1 MEKRMDLQI
10 TTLIE
15 NMADDAGELV
25 CEHGLSLYIEFAG
38 KKILF
43 DTGQT
48 GAFLSNAKKLG
59 KAVTDVDGIIISHG
73 HYDHSGGVPGL
84 VEELCQARRAEEG
97 SVLQQIHCEEESSTL
112 QKTREA
118 AVGES
123 LRHFIPMYVGAEFF
137 HKKYKHLSDGTYRY
151 NGNSFTEADLP
162 VERLALHK
170 ITEDITYLEE
180 DIILFKNFKRFT
192 DFEKP
197 NPKFVVERGD
207 ATDVWQ
213 ELSGENDKAKD
224 SLDVEK
230 KEVTDAPNCV
240 QDVFRDE
247 LALGL
252 RTEKGLVLIVGCSHV
267 GIVNILRTVMERT
280 GLPVYS
286 VLGGTHLVEADEERL
301 DKTMKALREC
311 GLEQIAVSHCTGEP
325 GMERVAR
332 EFGSN
337 FVKNNTGH
345 VYAI

>member
-1 MEKRMDLQI
+1 MLCAKEEDAGSTIGCKGEEMDLQI

-15 NMADDAGELV
+15 NVADDAGELA

-48 GAFLSNAKKLG
+48 GAFLSNAKKLE
-59 KAVTDVDGIIISHG
+59 KAVTDVDCVIISHG

-84 VEELCQARRAEEG
+84 VEELWQA
-97 SVLQQIHCEEESSTL
+97 
-112 QKTREA
+112 REA
-118 AVGES
+118 AAGER
-123 LRHFIPMYVGAEFF
+123 LWQPIPMYVGAEFF

-162 VERLALHK
+162 AERLALHK
-170 ITEDITYLEE
+170 ITEDTTYLEE
-180 DIILFKNFKRFT
+180 NIMIFKNFKRFT

-207 ATDVWQ
+207 ATDAGQ
-213 ELSGENDKAKD
+213 ELSGKAKD

-230 KEVTDAPNCV
+230 KVVTEEAGTRGYE
-240 QDVFRDE
+240 QDDFRDE

-252 RTEKGLVLIVGCSHV
+252 RTEKGLILIVGCSHV
-267 GIVNILRTVMERT
+267 GIVNIMRTVMERT

-301 DKTMKALREC
+301 DKTMEALREC
-311 GLEQIAVSHCTGEP
+311 GLKQIAVSHCTGEP

-332 EFGSN
+332 EFGGN